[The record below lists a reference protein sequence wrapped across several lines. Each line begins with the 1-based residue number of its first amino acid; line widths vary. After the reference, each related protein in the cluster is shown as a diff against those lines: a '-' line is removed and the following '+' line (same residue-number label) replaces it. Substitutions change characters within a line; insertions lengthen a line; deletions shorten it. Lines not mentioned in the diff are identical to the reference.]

1 MPEDEESIRD
11 RAHREAARLPSWLH
25 PHDAENRIPVAVA
38 ILVAIALQYSIP
50 ASFGLRPRWL
60 IPGLE
65 LVLLVVLV
73 GMNPVRMRRASRAAR
88 VIGFIVVAAI
98 TADNAFSA
106 GLLDYSILSG
116 AETSNNAT
124 ALLLGGAAIYVTNII
139 AFGIWYWELD
149 RGGPIARSAGLD
161 HYPDLIFPQMMNPN
175 LAPPRWQPLFVD
187 YLYTSLTNVFA
198 FSPTDTMPA
207 SRWAKMLFAIQASV
221 ALSTVA
227 LVLARAVNVLN

>member
-1 MPEDEESIRD
+1 MQKTGRLTGRVAIITGAAQGIGAEY
-11 RAHREAARLPSWLH
+11 AHRLAAEG
-25 PHDAENRIPVAVA
+25 AAVAVA
-38 ILVAIALQYSIP
+38 DIADGS
-50 ASFGLRPRWL
+50 
-60 IPGLE
+60 E
-65 LVLLVVLV
+65 
-73 GMNPVRMRRASRAAR
+73 
-88 VIGFIVVAAI
+88 VVAAI

-149 RGGPIARSAGLD
+149 RGGPMARSAGLD
-161 HYPDLIFPQMMNPN
+161 HYPDLLFPQMMNPT
-175 LAPPRWQPLFVD
+175 LAPPNWRPLFVD